1 MRINSQPTL
10 QELEMKKT
18 TAAAALFLAFSSMA
32 MSAAHA
38 DVIYYFSQAG
48 LLPGG
53 TNVQTNGVFASAT
66 FANGTLANTVDL
78 TMKVESSLDSGAY
91 VNDWAFNMFSGPEI
105 TEVVAKPANDIKV
118 KVQYG
123 SETKPFFST
132 GDIYELIF
140 RFSSSNPGEIQRG
153 TSLTYTITGKNGLTE
168 DSFATSSNGIFS
180 AIHVQGFSQ
189 GGSGV
194 FISGEPGLPPAEI
207 PEPTTVALLGLGLL
221 GFAAARR
228 KAGKSRAA

>member
-1 MRINSQPTL
+1 
-10 QELEMKKT
+10 MKKT
-18 TAAAALFLAFSSMA
+18 TAAAALVLAFSSLA

-48 LLPGG
+48 LLTGG
-53 TNVQTNGVFASAT
+53 TNVQTKDIFASAT
-66 FANGTLANTVDL
+66 FTNGTLANTVDL

-91 VNDWAFNMFSGPEI
+91 VNDWAFNMFSSAKI
-105 TEVVAKPANDIKV
+105 TSVDPAPLN
-118 KVQYG
+118 KVQVNITYG
-123 SETKPFFST
+123 DKTKPFFGT
-132 GDIYELIF
+132 GDIYELVF
-140 RFSSSNPGEIQRG
+140 GFKPSNPGAIQAG
-153 TSLTYTITGKNGLTE
+153 SSLTYTISGEDGLTAN
-168 DSFATSSNGIFS
+168 SFAASSNGIFS